1 MTVEESPAGI
11 HRFWFGASAREL
23 DDAAIAQRQ
32 SKLWWAK
39 DDGTDREIAERFV
52 PWITRAE
59 RGELAAWADTSAGL
73 LALVLLTDQ
82 FPRNAFRGTPQAFAF
97 DTLARGWC
105 RTLIDGPHYETL
117 RPIERVFALLP
128 LEHSESLA
136 DQDACVARMQA
147 LHAQAAPAFL
157 ETAAGYVDYAIRHR
171 DIVARFGRFPHRN
184 TILGRPSTPEE
195 VAFLA
200 TPGSS
205 F

>member
-1 MTVEESPAGI
+1 MTIEESPASI
-11 HRFWFGASAREL
+11 HRYWFGGNAHEL

-39 DDGTDREIAERFV
+39 DDRTDREIAERFV

-59 RGELAAWADTSAGL
+59 RGGLTDWAETSVGL

-82 FPRNAFRGTPQAFAF
+82 FPRNAFRGTPRSFAF
-97 DTLARGWC
+97 DALARGWC
-105 RTLIDGPHYETL
+105 RTLIDGPHYASL
-117 RPIERVFALLP
+117 RPVERVFALLP
-128 LEHSESLA
+128 LEHSESPA

-147 LHAQAAPAFL
+147 LHAHAAPAFV

-184 TILGRPSTPEE
+184 AILGRPSTSEE
-195 VAFLA
+195 IAFLA